1 MFQQQ
6 TSTWYIRLLSF
17 VLFCYLVSRAALC
30 GITYDEAW
38 TLTSFVP
45 SSFQDILT
53 FENCDANNHLLN
65 TLSIKLLY
73 SILPDTLF
81 VARLPSLVGGLLY
94 LLYAGRLSQR
104 YSPVSSLMCFTLIS
118 LNPFVLEFFSL
129 ARGYGLGL
137 GMLVAGLYH
146 GLLFSEQRSNK
157 QLFLSQLFLS
167 VAITAALSYLHLYL
181 AAQVLLFI
189 SLLRGERKKLLSGL
203 LIQAG
208 IAMAAGLLLYG
219 PIQKLRANDNLYY
232 GGHTGIYEDSL
243 LSLSSYF
250 SGGPPAGSEVR
261 IFLNT
266 FLILLFFLFVNIL
279 RRREKKPVGLLFFL
293 ILLGLSFF
301 SISAQYHLMNTLYVT
316 DRTALFLYPLLI
328 LFLAELVEC
337 LRLIAWQRFLSA
349 LLTTCFLLNF
359 LINANVYKTS
369 TWFFD
374 AHSEAVIRYLSEREN
389 TQSANLQCSWPMS
402 KSLAYYRDRLYPSLS
417 MQYKSRDAASAAGD
431 YYLYLATGIDQV
443 DYARGREHLLAAEKD
458 TLLAFEAE
466 HLYLFRLKKGVVHE

>member
-1 MFQQQ
+1 MFQKQ
-6 TSTWYIRLLSF
+6 TTTWYIHLLSL
-17 VLFCYLVSRAALC
+17 VLFCYLLSRAALC

-45 SSFQDILT
+45 SSLQDIIT

-81 VARLPSLVGGLLY
+81 VARLPSLAGGLLY
-94 LLYAGRLSQR
+94 MFYAGRFSQR
-104 YSPVSSLMCFTLIS
+104 HSPVTSLMCFTLLS

-137 GMLVAGLYH
+137 GMLTAGLFH
-146 GLLFSEQRSNK
+146 GLLFYEQRSNK

-181 AAQVLLFI
+181 ATQVLLFI

-232 GGHTGIYEDSL
+232 GGHTGIYEDCL
-243 LSLSSYF
+243 LSLGSYF

-261 IFLNT
+261 ILLNVFL
-266 FLILLFFLFVNIL
+266 FLLFFLTLSIL
-279 RRREKKPVGLLFFL
+279 RRREKKILGFLFFL
-293 ILLGLSFF
+293 ILLALSFF
-301 SISAQYHLMNTLYVT
+301 SISAQYLLMNTLYVT

-328 LFLAELVEC
+328 LFLGELVEC
-337 LRLIAWQRFLSA
+337 LRPLAWQNSLSAVLTLLFFFNFLSS
-349 LLTTCFLLNF
+349 
-359 LINANVYKTS
+359 ANVYKTS

-374 AHSEAVIRYLSEREN
+374 AHSEEVIRYLSEKKN
-389 TQSANLQCSWPMS
+389 TQSVNLQYSWPMS
-402 KSLAYYRDRLYPSLS
+402 KSLAYYRERLYPSLS
-417 MQYKSRDAASAAGD
+417 MQYKSREAASAAGD

-443 DYARGREHLLAAEKD
+443 DYARGREHLLSAEKD
-458 TLLAFEAE
+458 TLLAFKAE
-466 HLYLFRLKKGVVHE
+466 HLYLFKLKSSGP

>member
-1 MFQQQ
+1 MFQKQ
-6 TSTWYIRLLSF
+6 TSTWYIHLLSL
-17 VLFCYLVSRAALC
+17 VLFCYLLSRAALC

-45 SSFQDILT
+45 SSLQDIIT

-65 TLSIKLLY
+65 TLSIKLLS

-94 LLYAGRLSQR
+94 LSYAGRFSQR
-104 YSPVSSLMCFTLIS
+104 HSPVTSLMCFTLLS

-137 GMLVAGLYH
+137 GMLTAGLFH
-146 GLLFSEQRSNK
+146 GLLFYEQRSNK

-181 AAQVLLFI
+181 ATQVLLFI
-189 SLLRGERKKLLSGL
+189 ILLRGERKKLLSGL

-208 IAMAAGLLLYG
+208 IAIAAGLLLYG

-266 FLILLFFLFVNIL
+266 FLILVFFLFVNIL
-279 RRREKKPVGLLFFL
+279 RRREKK
-293 ILLGLSFF
+293 
-301 SISAQYHLMNTLYVT
+301 T
-316 DRTALFLYPLLI
+316 
-328 LFLAELVEC
+328 
-337 LRLIAWQRFLSA
+337 
-349 LLTTCFLLNF
+349 
-359 LINANVYKTS
+359 
-369 TWFFD
+369 
-374 AHSEAVIRYLSEREN
+374 
-389 TQSANLQCSWPMS
+389 SWPFIFS
-402 KSLAYYRDRLYPSLS
+402 DTSWPFFFFNFRAVSLNEHPVCNGPDCALSVSASYFIFRRISRVPSSARLAKLFKCCADTIGFL
-417 MQYKSRDAASAAGD
+417 QLFKFGECIQNE
-431 YYLYLATGIDQV
+431 YLV
-443 DYARGREHLLAAEKD
+443 
-458 TLLAFEAE
+458 F
-466 HLYLFRLKKGVVHE
+466 